1 MALGKRRGKNRHYGK
16 ESREQKMKGLAD
28 LRMGKYC
35 RIKNFRE
42 KLYRN
47 EKMDEGVE
55 NILGFLRSLL

>member
-16 ESREQKMKGLAD
+16 ESREQKMKGLPG